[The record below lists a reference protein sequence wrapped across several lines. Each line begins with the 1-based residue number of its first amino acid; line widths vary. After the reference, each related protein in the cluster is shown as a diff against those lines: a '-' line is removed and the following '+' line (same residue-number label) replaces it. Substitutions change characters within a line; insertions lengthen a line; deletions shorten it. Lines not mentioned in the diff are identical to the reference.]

1 MLKNIGLGSL
11 FSSWTRTALMALAK
25 IEMYI
30 ISLLLVLG
38 FESNGGVASVIFNY
52 RKISSHSSFHSIFFV
67 FLRRFMIS
75 LALFVILSKNLV
87 NKAILSA
94 NLCTSFI
101 FLELLISRMT

>member
-52 RKISSHSSFHSIFFV
+52 RKISSHSSFHSIFFC
-67 FLRRFMIS
+67 
-75 LALFVILSKNLV
+75 LFKKIHDQFGP
-87 NKAILSA
+87 
-94 NLCTSFI
+94 LCDP
-101 FLELLISRMT
+101 